1 MVRYRK
7 MAVAGPGANGV
18 WSEFDGDSVRPLELE
33 NILQS
38 PELVINI
45 WRNNAWRQYVTGGK
59 FEDERASVLEIE
71 RLESEAN
78 GLRAKAQ
85 RQREE
90 GQAAMEA
97 AREELRQAEERLQGA
112 EADAERRE
120 GEAVRL
126 DASAGEIEKEA
137 EPLRADLDAR
147 LLAKDRAEDEAL
159 ALARKELAKVGAK
172 R

>member
-1 MVRYRK
+1 MARYRK

-18 WSEFDGDSVRPLELE
+18 WSEFDGDSVRPLALE

-38 PELVINI
+38 PELVVER
-45 WRNNAWRQYVTGGK
+45 WRNNGWRKASWRQV
-59 FEDERASVLEIE
+59 EDERAYLLAVE
-71 RLESEAN
+71 RLESSAN
-78 GLRAKAQ
+78 VLRAKAQ

-97 AREELRQAEERLQGA
+97 AREELRQAERRLQAA
-112 EADAERRE
+112 EADVEQRE
-120 GEAVRL
+120 VAAVEL
-126 DASAGEIEKEA
+126 DASAGEIEKRA

-147 LLAKDRAEDEAL
+147 LLAKDRGEDEAVEG
-159 ALARKELAKVGAK
+159 ARRGLAKAGAK

>member
-7 MAVAGPGANGV
+7 MALAGPGANGV
-18 WSEFDGDSVRPLELE
+18 WSEFDGDHVRPLELE

-38 PELVINI
+38 PELVVER
-45 WRNNAWRQYVTGGK
+45 WRNNGWRKASYRLV
-59 FEDERASVLEIE
+59 EDERVYLLAVE

-85 RQREE
+85 RQRDD
-90 GQAAMEA
+90 GQARMEA

-126 DASAGEIEKEA
+126 DASAGEIEKQA

-147 LLAKDRAEDEAL
+147 LLAKDRAEDGAVDV
-159 ALARKELAKVGAK
+159 ARRELAKAGAK

>member
-1 MVRYRK
+1 MKYRK
-7 MAVAGPGANGV
+7 MALAGPGANGV
-18 WSEFDGDSVRPLELE
+18 WSEFDGDSVSPLELE

-38 PELVINI
+38 PELVVQR
-45 WRNNAWRQYVTGGK
+45 WRNDGWRASSYRLV
-59 FEDERASVLEIE
+59 EDERVYLLAVE

-85 RQREE
+85 RQREN
-90 GQAAMEA
+90 GQAAMVA
-97 AREELRQAEERLQGA
+97 AREELAEAERRLQAA

-147 LLAKDRAEDEAL
+147 LLAKDRGEDEAVER
-159 ALARKELAKVGAK
+159 ATRELAKAGAK